1 MLVATSRRDST
12 TTTVVVGS
20 NGRDCLLIDPAWEID
35 ELDSIADALASRGL
49 TVTAGFSTH
58 AHFDH
63 LLWHPGFGDAPR
75 WASAE
80 TARRARDDRPAI
92 LAELGAWP
100 TELLPLVGA
109 VTAAPG
115 DRLPWRGADVQLIE
129 HDAHVP
135 GHTAVW
141 VPSRGIL
148 VAGDMLSDIEPPLPF
163 EPPPVA
169 PSVSAHTLESGLRV
183 GPRTTSTADREGLA
197 SASPSRV
204 GPTSPAADPAADP
217 LGAYAAGLTA
227 LEPFARRAA
236 IVIPGHGT
244 PGKDPTSR
252 LTRDRHHIEALR
264 SSRDPHDDRLPPAP
278 ATSAPA

>member
-20 NGRDCLLIDPAWEID
+20 NGRDCLLIDPAWEVD
-35 ELDSIADALASRGL
+35 ELASIADALASRGL

-63 LLWHPGFGDAPR
+63 LLWHPGFGNAPR

-100 TELLPLVGA
+100 AELLPLVGA
-109 VTAAPG
+109 VTATPG
-115 DRLPWRGADVQLIE
+115 DRLPWRGVDVQLIE

-163 EPPPVA
+163 EP
-169 PSVSAHTLESGLRV
+169 
-183 GPRTTSTADREGLA
+183 D
-197 SASPSRV
+197 SPI
-204 GPTSPAADPAADP
+204 SPAADPLAT
-217 LGAYAAGLTA
+217 YAAGLTA

-244 PGKDPTSR
+244 PGKDPTAR

-264 SSRDPHDDRLPPAP
+264 SGRDPHDDRRPPAP
-278 ATSAPA
+278 ATSSPA